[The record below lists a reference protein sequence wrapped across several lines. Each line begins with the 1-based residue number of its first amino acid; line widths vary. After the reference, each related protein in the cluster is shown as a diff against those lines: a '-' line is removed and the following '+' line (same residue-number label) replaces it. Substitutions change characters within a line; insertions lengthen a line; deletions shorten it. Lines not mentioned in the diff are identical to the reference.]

1 VSAVERLAQAFS
13 TDVVRAI
20 ERLIVERVRG
30 ALDADGRFGWV
41 TLDHA
46 AQLLGTT
53 ADALRKRIERGTLPA
68 RKFEGRW
75 FIEVAVL
82 DRLIRESQP
91 GGYDPLDT

>member
-13 TDVVRAI
+13 TDVVAAI

-30 ALDADGRFGWV
+30 VLDADGRFGWV
-41 TLDHA
+41 TLDEA

-68 RKFEGRW
+68 RKFGGRW
-75 FIEVAVL
+75 YIEVAVL
-82 DRLIRESQP
+82 DRLIRG

>member
-13 TDVVRAI
+13 TDVVGAI

-30 ALDADGRFGWV
+30 ALDADERFGWV
-41 TLDHA
+41 TLDPA

-53 ADALRKRIERGTLPA
+53 AEALRKRIERGNLPA

-75 FIEVAVL
+75 YVEVAVL
-82 DRLIRESQP
+82 DRLIREGQP
-91 GGYDPLDT
+91 VGYDPLDT

>member
-1 VSAVERLAQAFS
+1 VSAVDRLAQVFS
-13 TDVVRAI
+13 TDVVGAI

-30 ALDADGRFGWV
+30 VLDADKRFGWV
-41 TLDHA
+41 TLDQA

-53 ADALRKRIERGTLPA
+53 ADALRKRIERGSLPA

-75 FIEVAVL
+75 YIEVAVL

-91 GGYDPLDT
+91 AGYDSANP